1 MTVRSLLVSVFFFND
16 TATTEIYTL
25 SLHDAL
31 PIVDRDL
38 LRLSLDLNRV
48 ERLDI
53 RGPLQLREE
62 RLRDQDLVRPGAR
75 AESRRGVHRVAD
87 HRVFQP
93 AVRPDVAGEHLPEVD
108 PDPDA
113 ELRAALLLPLRVEP
127 L

>member
-1 MTVRSLLVSVFFFND
+1 MDHSILV
-16 TATTEIYTL
+16 
-25 SLHDAL
+25 AL
-31 PIVDRDL
+31 PISML
-38 LRLSLDLNRV
+38 FFFFLM
-48 ERLDI
+48 I
-53 RGPLQLREE
+53 RRPPRSTLFPYTTLFRS
-62 RLRDQDLVRPGAR
+62 LRDQDLVRPGAR
-75 AESRRGVHRVAD
+75 AESRRGVYRVAD